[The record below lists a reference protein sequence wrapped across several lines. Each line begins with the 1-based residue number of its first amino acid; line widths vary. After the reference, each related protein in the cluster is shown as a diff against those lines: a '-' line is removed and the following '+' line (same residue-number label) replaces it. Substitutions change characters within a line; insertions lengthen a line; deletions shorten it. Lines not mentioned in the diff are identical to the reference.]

1 MNFIL
6 SIQLGHNSTIC
17 IADDQKIIGS
27 LSQEKVDNIKNSSSF
42 PSEAIK
48 VLLKNLNIE
57 LSYISKIVICGNQIY
72 PPNPYNYKLKN
83 NKLIDKNIFIFLTKY
98 LLKLLKLN
106 LILQFLK
113 KIRQENLNK
122 KGRKFLQNQLKLLG
136 LDKKPLSFVNHHDC
150 HMAAALFSN
159 RNFKVENEYIILTID
174 GAGDGESSTINIYR
188 DGAIKKISSTNQ
200 ITSIGNFYS
209 GVTRFLG
216 MKPLEHEYKVM
227 GLAPYANQKYSDE
240 IYEKFFHNLITID
253 PISKNKFLS
262 EIDCFETY
270 DYLCKNCIGYR
281 FDNIAAAAQKLTEE
295 LVLALIQ
302 NLLKKYQIK
311 NFCFGGG
318 VFMNVKLNMKI
329 QKMKELEN
337 VYFMP
342 SSGDESN
349 PIGAIYYENF
359 YKNKKI
365 LPYLNDLYLGLKFQT
380 SEILQFINAN
390 SDALKLIKVDNF
402 NEFIAQK
409 LSEDKIIARFSGRGE
424 FGARSLGNRAILA
437 NPSNLQNF
445 YRINNLVKSRD
456 FWMPFAP
463 TILKEFAHLY
473 IKDFDQII
481 SNTDSM
487 ITAFEATEKGRID
500 LISAV
505 HPSDYTLRPQVLE
518 ESQNKDYYDLIKWFY
533 KITGVPSLLNTS
545 FNLHGYPMVSTL
557 DQALFAFKNSKLD
570 YLIIENFVVS
580 KK

>member
-1 MNFIL
+1 M
-6 SIQLGHNSTIC
+6 
-17 IADDQKIIGS
+17 
-27 LSQEKVDNIKNSSSF
+27 
-42 PSEAIK
+42 
-48 VLLKNLNIE
+48 NIE
-57 LSYISKIVICGNQIY
+57 LSYISKVVICEIKFI
-72 PPNPYNYKLKN
+72 PNPYNYKLKN

-98 LLKLLKLN
+98 LLKLFKLN
-106 LILQFLK
+106 LILHFLK

-200 ITSIGNFYS
+200 IPSIGNVYS
-209 GVTRFLG
+209 GGTRFLG

-240 IYEKFFHNLITID
+240 IYEKFFHNLISID
-253 PISKNKFLS
+253 PSSKNKFLS
-262 EIDCFETY
+262 KIDCFETY

-295 LVLALIQ
+295 LVLVLIQ
-302 NLLKKYQIK
+302 NLVKKYQIK

-329 QKMKELEN
+329 QKMEELKS

-342 SSGDESN
+342 SCGDESN
-349 PIGAIYYENF
+349 PIGAIYHENF
-359 YKNKKI
+359 YKNKRI
-365 LPYLNDLYLGLKFQT
+365 LPYLDNLYLGLKFH
-380 SEILQFINAN
+380 SDEIIQFINDN
-390 SDALKLIKVDNF
+390 SDDLELIKVDNF

-409 LSEDKIIARFSGRGE
+409 LSEDKIVARFSGRGE

-445 YRINNLVKSRD
+445 YKINNLVKSRD
-456 FWMPFAP
+456 FWMPFALQF
-463 TILKEFAHLY
+463 LKNLLIY
-473 IKDFDQII
+473 I
-481 SNTDSM
+481 
-487 ITAFEATEKGRID
+487 
-500 LISAV
+500 
-505 HPSDYTLRPQVLE
+505 
-518 ESQNKDYYDLIKWFY
+518 
-533 KITGVPSLLNTS
+533 
-545 FNLHGYPMVSTL
+545 
-557 DQALFAFKNSKLD
+557 
-570 YLIIENFVVS
+570 
-580 KK
+580 